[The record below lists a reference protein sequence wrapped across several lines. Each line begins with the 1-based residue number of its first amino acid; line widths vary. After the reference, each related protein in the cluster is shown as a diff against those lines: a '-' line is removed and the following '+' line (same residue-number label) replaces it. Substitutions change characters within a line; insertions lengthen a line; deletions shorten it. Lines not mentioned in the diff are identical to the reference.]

1 MKSHKIKKKFQL
13 NWSQKFIK
21 YVYNNTN
28 SSSVPVLSTGV
39 QKSVPKFS
47 YLVGIF
53 YEIQKFSVTYLA
65 FKNYFALFWFL
76 KHLTDSDSKIFSSI
90 FLNLK
95 KFAWKHLSSEL
106 NQRTMVGSLNLSL
119 PPSHSATVLVD
130 CQVGVRAGRCARPLH
145 RGGDGKG
152 ECMRGRLI

>member
-65 FKNYFALFWFL
+65 FKNYFALFWFM
-76 KHLTDSDSKIFSSI
+76 KHLTDSDSNIFSSI
-90 FLNLK
+90 FFNLK
-95 KFAWKHLSSEL
+95 KNCLETSFV
-106 NQRTMVGSLNLSL
+106 RT
-119 PPSHSATVLVD
+119 
-130 CQVGVRAGRCARPLH
+130 
-145 RGGDGKG
+145 
-152 ECMRGRLI
+152 